1 MSDKNGIKIIDE
13 IFSNFQNI
21 INALEDG
28 INLCEKQVD
37 YNNKKIVELKEENDL
52 LTGNIKRANT
62 FKDVLTGG
70 LEPIVEKK

>member
-37 YNNKKIVELKEENDL
+37 YNNKKIVELKE
-52 LTGNIKRANT
+52 
-62 FKDVLTGG
+62 
-70 LEPIVEKK
+70 